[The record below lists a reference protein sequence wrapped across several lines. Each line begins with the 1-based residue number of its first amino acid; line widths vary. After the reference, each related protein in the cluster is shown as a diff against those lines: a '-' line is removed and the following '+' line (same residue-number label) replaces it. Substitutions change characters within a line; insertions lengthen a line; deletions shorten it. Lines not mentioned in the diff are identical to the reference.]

1 MHYQR
6 AQRSCVIAEG
16 CWLFFRCRFSQL
28 RRGGRGN
35 HGSVHYNIVVSGPQP
50 RLLRSTDRLRP
61 GIDKRGSAGQFST
74 MSADDTANPPAARA
88 TEAEDPFRRV
98 RLDKLET
105 LRGMGIDPYPVSFP
119 REHEAAALDR
129 EFAELPAGNETN
141 RQVRVAGRIRAIRNS
156 GMFIDL
162 HDASGKIQ
170 IFSHKD
176 YLRPGD
182 LPLLKLLDIG
192 DLIGVEGLVRR
203 TPRGELTVN
212 AEHLTML
219 AKALRPLPEKYHG
232 LADIELRYRQ
242 RYLDLIMNPQ
252 SRETLRRR
260 SHVVAAMRAWLIER
274 GYLEVETPMLHTI
287 PGGAAAKP
295 FITHH
300 NALDIDLYLRIAPEL
315 HLKRLVVG
323 GLADKVFE
331 INRCFRNEGLSPRHN
346 PEFTSLELYEAYA
359 DYADMMAL
367 TERIVA
373 YVAEAATG
381 GLKISYGGA
390 AIDLTPPWPRR
401 SMAELVLEAT
411 GVDFLAIADA
421 AAAREAARHLGAAI
435 AGHENWG
442 QALEAVFGAR
452 VEDRLI
458 QPIHVTGFPRDISPL
473 AKADRHDPRLVERFE
488 TYIYGWEIANA
499 FSELNDPLDQ
509 RARFE
514 AQMMARAA
522 GDEEA
527 QPLDED
533 YVTALEYGLP
543 PCGGLGIG
551 IDRLVMLL
559 TDSPSIRDV
568 IAFPTLRP
576 R

>member
-1 MHYQR
+1 
-6 AQRSCVIAEG
+6 
-16 CWLFFRCRFSQL
+16 
-28 RRGGRGN
+28 
-35 HGSVHYNIVVSGPQP
+35 
-50 RLLRSTDRLRP
+50 
-61 GIDKRGSAGQFST
+61 
-74 MSADDTANPPAARA
+74 MSADDAVNIPIGRGS
-88 TEAEDPFRRV
+88 EGEDPLRRI

-105 LRGMGIDPYPVSFP
+105 LRGMGIDPYPVSFS
-119 REHEAAALDR
+119 RSHQAAEIDERYAALAAG
-129 EFAELPAGNETN
+129 AETDDP
-141 RQVRVAGRIRAIRNS
+141 VRVAGRIRAVRNS

-176 YLRPGD
+176 FLTPEDLALLR
-182 LPLLKLLDIG
+182 LFDIG
-192 DLIGVEGLVRR
+192 DLIGVEGRVRR

-212 AEHLTML
+212 ATALTLL

-232 LADIELRYRQ
+232 LADVELRYRQ

-260 SHVVAAMRAWLIER
+260 SHITAAMRAWLLAR
-274 GYLEVETPMLHTI
+274 SYLEVETPMLHTI
-287 PGGAAAKP
+287 PGGAAARP
-295 FITHH
+295 FVTHH
-300 NALDIDLYLRIAPEL
+300 NALDTDLYLRIAPEL

-323 GLADKVFE
+323 GLSDKVFE

-346 PEFTSLELYEAYA
+346 PEFTSLELYEAYS
-359 DYADMMAL
+359 DYTGMMNL
-367 TERIVA
+367 TEQIIA
-373 YVAEAATG
+373 HVAEAAAG
-381 GLKISYGGA
+381 GLHVQYGGT

-421 AAAREAARHLGAAI
+421 ATARDAARHLGCALS
-435 AGHENWG
+435 GTESWG
-442 QALEAVFGAR
+442 QALEAAFAAR
-452 VEDRLI
+452 VEDTLL

-473 AKADRHDPRLVERFE
+473 AKADRSDPRLVERFE
-488 TYIYGWEIANA
+488 TYVYGWEIANA

-514 AQMMARAA
+514 AQMLARAA

-533 YVTALEYGLP
+533 YVVALEYGLP

>member
-1 MHYQR
+1 
-6 AQRSCVIAEG
+6 
-16 CWLFFRCRFSQL
+16 
-28 RRGGRGN
+28 
-35 HGSVHYNIVVSGPQP
+35 
-50 RLLRSTDRLRP
+50 
-61 GIDKRGSAGQFST
+61 
-74 MSADDTANPPAARA
+74 
-88 TEAEDPFRRV
+88 
-98 RLDKLET
+98 
-105 LRGMGIDPYPVSFP
+105 
-119 REHEAAALDR
+119 
-129 EFAELPAGNETN
+129 
-141 RQVRVAGRIRAIRNS
+141 
-156 GMFIDL
+156 MFIDL

-176 YLRPGD
+176 YLRAED

-192 DLIGVEGLVRR
+192 DLIGVEGFVRR

-260 SHVVAAMRAWLIER
+260 SRIVAAMRGWLIER

-346 PEFTSLELYEAYA
+346 PEFTSLELYEAYS
-359 DYADMMAL
+359 DYTGMMDL

-373 YVAEAATG
+373 HVAEAATNPHPNPPPLAGEGRVGAEAAAG
-381 GLKISYGGA
+381 GLRISYGGTG
-390 AIDLTPPWPRR
+390 IDLTPPWPRR

-421 AAAREAARHLGAAI
+421 AAARDAARHLGAAI
-435 AGHENWG
+435 AGGENWG
-442 QALEAVFGAR
+442 QSLEAVFGAR

-458 QPIHVTGFPRDISPL
+458 QPVHVTGFPRDISPL
-473 AKADRHDPRLVERFE
+473 AKADRDDPRLVERFE
-488 TYIYGWEIANA
+488 TYVYGWEIANA

>member
-1 MHYQR
+1 
-6 AQRSCVIAEG
+6 
-16 CWLFFRCRFSQL
+16 
-28 RRGGRGN
+28 
-35 HGSVHYNIVVSGPQP
+35 
-50 RLLRSTDRLRP
+50 
-61 GIDKRGSAGQFST
+61 
-74 MSADDTANPPAARA
+74 MSADDNND
-88 TEAEDPFRRV
+88 DPFRRV
-98 RLDKLET
+98 RLEKLEA
-105 LRGMGIDPYPVSFP
+105 LRGMGIDPYPVGFARSD
-119 REHEAAALDR
+119 AAAELDR
-129 EFAELPAGNETN
+129 RYGALAVGSETN
-141 RQVRVAGRIRAIRNS
+141 DQVRIAGRIRAMRNS

-170 IFSHKD
+170 VFSHKD
-176 YLRPGD
+176 HLPEGD
-182 LPLLKLLDIG
+182 LALLRLLDIG
-192 DLIGVEGLVRR
+192 DLIGVEGRVRR

-212 AEHLTML
+212 ATALTLL

-260 SHVVAAMRAWLIER
+260 SRIIAEMRAYLLAHD
-274 GYLEVETPMLHTI
+274 YLEVETPMLHAI
-287 PGGAAAKP
+287 PGGAAARP
-295 FITHH
+295 FVTHH
-300 NALDIDLYLRIAPEL
+300 NALDIELYLRIAPEL

-323 GLADKVFE
+323 GLSDKVFE

-359 DYADMMAL
+359 DYTDMMNL
-367 TERIVA
+367 TEQIVA
-373 YVAEAATG
+373 RVAETAAG
-381 GLKISYGGA
+381 GLHLSYGGT

-401 SMAELVLEAT
+401 GMAELVLEAT
-411 GVDFLAIADA
+411 GTDFLAIADA
-421 AAAREAARHLGAAI
+421 AAAREAAQRLGCALN
-435 AGHENWG
+435 GTENWG
-442 QALEAVFGAR
+442 QALEAVFAAR

-458 QPIHVTGFPRDISPL
+458 QPTHVTGFPRDISPL
-473 AKADRHDPRLVERFE
+473 AKADRGDPRLVERFE
-488 TYIYGWEIANA
+488 SYVYGWEIANA
-499 FSELNDPLDQ
+499 FSELNDPIDQ

-514 AQMMARAA
+514 AQMLARAA

-533 YVTALEYGLP
+533 YVVALEYGLP

>member
-1 MHYQR
+1 
-6 AQRSCVIAEG
+6 
-16 CWLFFRCRFSQL
+16 
-28 RRGGRGN
+28 
-35 HGSVHYNIVVSGPQP
+35 
-50 RLLRSTDRLRP
+50 
-61 GIDKRGSAGQFST
+61 
-74 MSADDTANPPAARA
+74 MSADDD
-88 TEAEDPFRRV
+88 DPLRRV

-105 LRGMGIDPYPVSFP
+105 LRGMGIDPYPVSFS
-119 REHEAAALDR
+119 RSDHAAALDER
-129 EFAELPAGNETN
+129 YSALAVGAETN
-141 RQVRVAGRIRAIRNS
+141 DHVRVAGRIRAMRNN

-170 IFSHKD
+170 VFSHKD
-176 YLRPGD
+176 FLAPDALALLR
-182 LPLLKLLDIG
+182 LVDIG
-192 DLIGVEGLVRR
+192 DLIGVEGRVRR

-212 AEHLTML
+212 ATALTLL
-219 AKALRPLPEKYHG
+219 AKTLRPLPEKYHG

-260 SHVVAAMRAWLIER
+260 SRIIAEMRAYLLAYD
-274 GYLEVETPMLHTI
+274 YLEVETPMLHAI
-287 PGGAAAKP
+287 PGGAAARP
-295 FITHH
+295 FVTHH
-300 NALDIDLYLRIAPEL
+300 NALDIELYLRIAPEL

-323 GLADKVFE
+323 GLSDKVFE

-346 PEFTSLELYEAYA
+346 PEFTTLELYEAYA
-359 DYADMMAL
+359 DYTDMMTL
-367 TERIVA
+367 TEQLVA
-373 YVAEAATG
+373 RVAETAAG
-381 GLKISYGGA
+381 GLHLSYGGT

-401 SMAELVLEAT
+401 GMAELVLEHT
-411 GVDFLAIADA
+411 GIDFLALD
-421 AAAREAARHLGAAI
+421 EDGAQKALDRLHI
-435 AGHENWG
+435 EETENWG
-442 QALEAVFGAR
+442 RALEEAFSLH
-452 VEDRLI
+452 VEDKLI
-458 QPIHVTGFPRDISPL
+458 QPTHVTGFPRDISPL
-473 AKADRHDPRLVERFE
+473 AKADRTDPRLVERFE
-488 TYIYGWEIANA
+488 TYVYGWEIANA

-514 AQMMARAA
+514 AQMLARAA

-533 YVTALEYGLP
+533 YVVALEYGLP
-543 PCGGLGIG
+543 PCGGLGLG

>member
-1 MHYQR
+1 M
-6 AQRSCVIAEG
+6 SEG
-16 CWLFFRCRFSQL
+16 
-28 RRGGRGN
+28 
-35 HGSVHYNIVVSGPQP
+35 
-50 RLLRSTDRLRP
+50 
-61 GIDKRGSAGQFST
+61 
-74 MSADDTANPPAARA
+74 
-88 TEAEDPFRRV
+88 EDPFRSV
-98 RLDKLET
+98 RLGKLET
-105 LRGMGIDPYPVSFP
+105 LRGQGIDPYPTKFERSD
-119 REHEAAALDR
+119 EAAALDAQY
-129 EFAELPAGNETN
+129 AELPTGTETTD
-141 RQVRVAGRIRAIRNS
+141 RVRIGGRIRAMRNS

-170 IFSHKD
+170 VFSHKD
-176 YLRPGD
+176 HLSPENLALVR
-182 LPLLKLLDIG
+182 LLDIG

-212 AEHLTML
+212 ATSVTIL

-242 RYLDLIMNPQ
+242 RYLDLIMNPE

-260 SHVVAAMRAWLIER
+260 SRVIAAMRSWLLER
-274 GYLEVETPMLHTI
+274 GYLEVETPMLHAI
-287 PGGAAAKP
+287 AGGATAKP

-346 PEFTSLELYEAYA
+346 PEFTSLELYEAYV
-359 DYADMMAL
+359 DYAAMMRL
-367 TERIVA
+367 TEEIVA
-373 YVAEAATG
+373 NVAEAACG
-381 GLKISYGGA
+381 GLRISYGGTE
-390 AIDLTPPWPRR
+390 IDLTPPWPRR
-401 SMAELVLEAT
+401 SMAELVLEKT
-411 GVDFLAIADA
+411 GVDFLAIDNAATARQA
-421 AAAREAARHLGAAI
+421 AAKLGCALT
-435 AGHENWG
+435 GKENWG
-442 QALEAVFGAR
+442 QALEAAFAAKI
-452 VEDRLI
+452 EDTLI

-473 AKADRHDPRLVERFE
+473 AKGDPNDPRLVERFE
-488 TYIYGWEIANA
+488 TYVYGWEIANA

-514 AQMMARAA
+514 AQMQARAA

-533 YVTALEYGLP
+533 YVLALEYGLP

>member
-1 MHYQR
+1 M
-6 AQRSCVIAEG
+6 AAEDI
-16 CWLFFRCRFSQL
+16 SDAPT
-28 RRGGRGN
+28 GRDG
-35 HGSVHYNIVVSGPQP
+35 
-50 RLLRSTDRLRP
+50 
-61 GIDKRGSAGQFST
+61 
-74 MSADDTANPPAARA
+74 
-88 TEAEDPFRRV
+88 EEDPFRSV
-98 RLDKLET
+98 RLGKLDA
-105 LRGMGIDPYPVSFP
+105 LRGMGADPYPISFE
-119 REHEAAALDR
+119 RTDEAAALEQR
-129 EFAELPAGNETN
+129 YAALPAGVETQD
-141 RQVRVAGRIRAIRNS
+141 RVRVAGRIRAIRNS

-176 YLRPGD
+176 YLSPEQ
-182 LPLLKLLDIG
+182 LELLRLFDIG

-212 AEHLTML
+212 AARLTML

-260 SHVVAAMRAWLIER
+260 SRIVSEMRAWLLAR

-295 FITHH
+295 FVTHH
-300 NALDIDLYLRIAPEL
+300 NTLDMDLFLRIAPEL

-323 GLADKVFE
+323 GLSEKVFE

-346 PEFTSLELYEAYA
+346 PEFTTLELYEAYA
-359 DYADMMAL
+359 DYTTMMAV
-367 TERIVA
+367 TEQIVA
-373 YVAEAATG
+373 HVAEKATG
-381 GLKISYGGA
+381 ATKLSYGGTE
-390 AIDLTPPWPRR
+390 IDLTPPWPRR
-401 SMAELVLEAT
+401 SMAELVQEAT
-411 GVDFLAIADA
+411 GVDFLAIEDA
-421 AAAREAARHLGAAI
+421 AAAREAAKQAGAAI
-435 AGHENWG
+435 IGAENWG
-442 QALEAVFGAR
+442 QALEGAFAAR

-473 AKADRHDPRLVERFE
+473 AKADRNDPRLVERFE

-514 AQMMARAA
+514 AQMLARAA

-533 YVTALEYGLP
+533 YLLALEYGLP
-543 PCGGLGIG
+543 PCGGLGVG
-551 IDRLVMLL
+551 IDRLTMLL

-576 R
+576 K

>member
-1 MHYQR
+1 M
-6 AQRSCVIAEG
+6 A
-16 CWLFFRCRFSQL
+16 
-28 RRGGRGN
+28 
-35 HGSVHYNIVVSGPQP
+35 
-50 RLLRSTDRLRP
+50 
-61 GIDKRGSAGQFST
+61 
-74 MSADDTANPPAARA
+74 ADDD
-88 TEAEDPFRRV
+88 DPQRRV
-98 RLDKLET
+98 RMDKLET
-105 LRGMGIDPYPVSFP
+105 LRGMGIDPYPVSFS
-119 REHEAAALDR
+119 RSDEAAGLDERYGAL
-129 EFAELPAGNETN
+129 AVGAETN
-141 RQVRVAGRIRAIRNS
+141 DEVRVAGRIRAQRNS

-176 YLRPGD
+176 FLSADALALLR
-182 LPLLKLLDIG
+182 LFDIG
-192 DLIGVEGLVRR
+192 DLIGVEGRVRR

-212 AEHLTML
+212 ATALTML

-260 SHVVAAMRAWLIER
+260 SRIIAEMRAYLSGR
-274 GYLEVETPMLHTI
+274 LYLEVETPMLHAI

-295 FITHH
+295 FVTHH
-300 NALDIDLYLRIAPEL
+300 NALDMELYLRIAPEL

-323 GLADKVFE
+323 GLSDRVFE

-346 PEFTSLELYEAYA
+346 PEFTSLELYAAYA
-359 DYADMMAL
+359 DYTDMMTL
-367 TERIVA
+367 TEELVA
-373 YVAEAATG
+373 HAARTATG
-381 GLKISYGGA
+381 GLHISYGGTT
-390 AIDLTPPWPRR
+390 IDFTPPWPRR
-401 SMAELVLEAT
+401 GMAELVLEAT
-411 GVDFLAIADA
+411 GTDFRAIADA
-421 AAAREAARHLGAAI
+421 ATAREAARHLGCAI
-435 AGHENWG
+435 AGAENWG
-442 QALEAVFGAR
+442 QALEAVFAAR
-452 VEDRLI
+452 VEDGLI
-458 QPIHVTGFPRDISPL
+458 QPTHVTGFPRDISPL
-473 AKADRHDPRLVERFE
+473 AKADRRDPRLVERFE
-488 TYIYGWEIANA
+488 TYVYGWEIANA
-499 FSELNDPLDQ
+499 FSELNDPIDQ

-514 AQMMARAA
+514 AQMLARAA

-533 YVTALEYGLP
+533 YVVALEYGLP

>member
-1 MHYQR
+1 MGER
-6 AQRSCVIAEG
+6 DV
-16 CWLFFRCRFSQL
+16 
-28 RRGGRGN
+28 
-35 HGSVHYNIVVSGPQP
+35 
-50 RLLRSTDRLRP
+50 
-61 GIDKRGSAGQFST
+61 
-74 MSADDTANPPAARA
+74 MSADND
-88 TEAEDPFRRV
+88 DPLRRV
-98 RLDKLET
+98 RLDKLAA
-105 LRGMGIDPYPVSFP
+105 LRERGVDPYPVRFS
-119 REHEAAALDR
+119 RSANAAELDR
-129 EFAELPAGNETN
+129 RYRELPAGALTN
-141 RQVRVAGRIRAIRNS
+141 DDVRIAGRIRAMRNS

-170 IFSHKD
+170 AFCHKD
-176 YLRPGD
+176 ELEADG
-182 LPLLKLLDIG
+182 LALLKLLDIG
-192 DLIGVEGLVRR
+192 DVIGVAGRVRR
-203 TPRGELTVN
+203 TARGELTVN
-212 AEHLTML
+212 ATTLVLL

-242 RYLDLIMNPQ
+242 RYLDLIMNPE

-260 SHVVAAMRAWLIER
+260 SRIVAAMRAFLLER

-287 PGGAAAKP
+287 PSGASAKP
-295 FITHH
+295 FMTHH
-300 NALDIDLYLRIAPEL
+300 NALDIELYLRIAPEL

-323 GLADKVFE
+323 GLSEKVFE

-346 PEFTSLELYEAYA
+346 PEFTTLELYEAYA
-359 DYADMMAL
+359 DYADMMTL
-367 TERIVA
+367 TEQIVA
-373 YVAEAATG
+373 HVAEAAAG
-381 GLKISYGGA
+381 GMKIGYGGT
-390 AIDLTPPWPRR
+390 AIDLSPPWPRR
-401 SMAELVLEAT
+401 SMADLVSAAT
-411 GVDFLAIADA
+411 GTDFMSLTDA
-421 AAAREAARHLGAAI
+421 AAAREAARRLSVPITGK
-435 AGHENWG
+435 ESWG
-442 QALEAVFGAR
+442 QSLEAVFAAH
-452 VEDRLI
+452 VENRLI
-458 QPIHVTGFPRDISPL
+458 QPVHVTGFPRDISPL
-473 AKADRHDPRLVERFE
+473 AKADQSDPRLVERFE
-488 TYIYGWEIANA
+488 TYVYGWEIANA

-514 AQMMARAA
+514 AQMLARAA

>member
-1 MHYQR
+1 
-6 AQRSCVIAEG
+6 
-16 CWLFFRCRFSQL
+16 
-28 RRGGRGN
+28 
-35 HGSVHYNIVVSGPQP
+35 
-50 RLLRSTDRLRP
+50 
-61 GIDKRGSAGQFST
+61 
-74 MSADDTANPPAARA
+74 MSADDNADPAAARHA
-88 TEAEDPFRRV
+88 DDTEDPFRRV
-98 RLDKLET
+98 RLDKLEA
-105 LRGMGIDPYPVSFP
+105 LRGMGIDPYPVSFS
-119 REHEAAALDR
+119 REQEALELDR
-129 EFAELPAGNETN
+129 RYAELPAGAETSDCA
-141 RQVRVAGRIRAIRNS
+141 RVAGRIRAMRNS

-176 YLRPGD
+176 YLRPDD

-212 AEHLTML
+212 AEHVTML

-260 SHVVAAMRAWLIER
+260 SRAVAAMRAWLSER

-346 PEFTSLELYEAYA
+346 PEFTTLELYEAYS
-359 DYADMMAL
+359 DYTGMMAL

-373 YVAEAATG
+373 HVAETAAG
-381 GLKISYGGA
+381 GLKISYGGTE
-390 AIDLTPPWPRR
+390 IDLTPPWPRR

-411 GVDFLAIADA
+411 GVDFLAIDDA
-421 AAAREAARHLGAAI
+421 AAARDAARHLGAAI
-435 AGHENWG
+435 AGSENWG
-442 QALEAVFGAR
+442 QALEAAFGAR
-452 VEDRLI
+452 VEDGLI
-458 QPIHVTGFPRDISPL
+458 QPTHVIGFPRDISPL
-473 AKADRHDPRLVERFE
+473 AKADPNDPRLVERFE
-488 TYIYGWEIANA
+488 TYVYGWEIANA